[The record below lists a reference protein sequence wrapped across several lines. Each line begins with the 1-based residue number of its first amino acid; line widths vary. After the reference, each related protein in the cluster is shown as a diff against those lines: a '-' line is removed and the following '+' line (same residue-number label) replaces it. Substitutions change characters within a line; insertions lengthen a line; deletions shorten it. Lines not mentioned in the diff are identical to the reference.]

1 MEKLTKGILIG
12 LISGL
17 ILGVLAGYLLHN
29 TINRNGNNPFPQGRE
44 NFQIDEKTK
53 NEITSFFQ
61 STSDINQIN
70 SYCQQNRTYCFYYC
84 RSINPNDQIC
94 QQIINSSQFGGRNG
108 ISNQAG

>member
-1 MEKLTKGILIG
+1 MEKLKKGIMVG

-17 ILGVLAGYLLHN
+17 ILGALAGYLLHN
-29 TINRNGNNPFPQGRE
+29 TINRGANNNFPQGRG

-70 SYCQQNRTYCFYYC
+70 TYCEQNRMYCFYYC
-84 RSINPNDQIC
+84 KSINPSDEIC
-94 QQIINSSQFGGRNG
+94 SQIINPNQTGGRNG
-108 ISNQAG
+108 ITNKT